1 MIDFNRLEKRFRVIE
16 ETEIG
21 PNLLEAYASELLLF
35 LGAEVCYLIQEREE
49 WTATVLHS
57 TRPDLASAHI
67 NPDQFNDLTRSASF
81 FFEPN
86 FVPRRSLKAL
96 LGDYSSVAGLRLSN
110 YTFKGWIVVGWPRL
124 PAFSREEVENILYRF
139 GDKVLICTLS
149 FQQIAL
155 DQQYR
160 FLFGVV
166 PQAIVL
172 LNEAED
178 INWINQSA
186 LELMNL
192 EPGNLRPSSASL
204 AAGMLQLRNRAL
216 NKDAIDQTASE
227 LINNSSFVTK
237 EWIWTFP
244 EKVLSVFTKPIF
256 SPYFKGRIWLFND
269 VTELY
274 RKHQQLSDANQE
286 IENLISVIAHDL
298 KSPLSTISFIFSF
311 LPMIGSLNDEQNE
324 SIEHG
329 QKTIKRGLN
338 LIDGIVYFNSLATSD
353 QALEMEDIELDR
365 LIDTVVD
372 SFSAQ
377 AYQKEIS
384 LHIERTHPPLILHSD
399 PKSLV
404 RILDNLISNALKF
417 SPFGRRVYVHTEL
430 VNHQLTMAI
439 KDEGPGISP
448 DDQVKL
454 FKRFQRLSAQPTNN
468 EGSSGLGLSIVKS
481 LTEKLGASIEVESVM
496 HVGTTFRVVFPAEFV
511 RLGHQEK
518 VGRELL

>member
-1 MIDFNRLEKRFRVIE
+1 MIDFNGLEKRFRAIE

-21 PNLLEAYASELLLF
+21 PKLLEAYASELLLF
-35 LGAEVCYLIQEREE
+35 LGPEVCYVIQEREE
-49 WTATVLHS
+49 WTATVLYA
-57 TRPDLASAHI
+57 TRPDRGSAHV
-67 NPDQFNDLTRSASF
+67 NPAQFNDLTGTNSF
-81 FFEPN
+81 FFELN

-96 LGDYSSVAGLRLSN
+96 LGDYLSVAGLRISN
-110 YTFKGWIVVGWPRL
+110 YTFKGWIVVGWPKL
-124 PAFSREEVENILYRF
+124 PIFSREEIENVLYRF

-166 PQAIVL
+166 PQAVVL

-186 LELMNL
+186 LDLLNL
-192 EPGNLRPSSASL
+192 EAGNLRPSSASL

-216 NKDAIDQTASE
+216 NQDAINQTASE
-227 LINNSSFVTK
+227 LINNPAFVTK
-237 EWIWTFP
+237 EWIWTFS

-298 KSPLSTISFIFSF
+298 KSPLSTISFVFSF
-311 LPMIGSLNDEQNE
+311 LPMIGLLNDEQNE

-329 QKTIKRGLN
+329 QKTIKRGLH
-338 LIDGIVYFNSLATSD
+338 LIDSIVGFNSLAT
-353 QALEMEDIELDR
+353 QTLVMEDIELDF

-417 SPFGRRVYVHTEL
+417 SPFGQRVHIHTEL
-430 VNHQLTMAI
+430 INHQLRLAI

-448 DDQVKL
+448 DDQAKL

-481 LTEKLGASIEVESVM
+481 LTEKLGASIEVESSM

-511 RLGHQEK
+511 RLGHQNK
-518 VGRELL
+518 VEQEFP